1 MSLQSQ
7 VRMSVKIQPSNYN
20 RETRHRKRGLKWC
33 PTWGGV
39 DGNLPRGHRQGPK
52 FLQHIVI
59 SCFERRYPSKQ
70 NSVIRLKSTISRP
83 QFLGWLRY
91 RTRASIEKPRK
102 KALTPEW
109 DKHGRRQPRIL
120 ADWRPDQVVSRRLR
134 FQGYRRVVPVV
145 HRHGVDRQSGFARPH
160 RGPTDPLDLLL
171 RQKYPFAVTMSTT
184 IRYVPIII
192 APLR

>member
-1 MSLQSQ
+1 MTTT
-7 VRMSVKIQPSNYN
+7 IQPSNYN
-20 RETRHRKRGLKWC
+20 WETQHGKSDRKWH
-33 PTWGGV
+33 PTWGRA
-39 DGNLPRGHRQGPK
+39 LTEHTTRG
-52 FLQHIVI
+52 
-59 SCFERRYPSKQ
+59 
-70 NSVIRLKSTISRP
+70 
-83 QFLGWLRY
+83 
-91 RTRASIEKPRK
+91 AIEKPRK